1 MVDTSTLEDLGITP
15 AHAGNSFPNQIHAWT
30 FKDHPR
36 TCGEQSPV
44 LWRHFQQ
51 WGSPPHMRGTVS
63 ASSVV
68 SYTVRIT
75 PAHAGN
81 SRTTFYSYNRYQD
94 HPRTCGEQRVLLS
107 SPFPKFGSPPHMR
120 GTDFLKP
127 DHVGKERITPAHA
140 GNSKREGSVIWDTQ
154 DHPRTCGEQY

>member
-1 MVDTSTLEDLGITP
+1 
-15 AHAGNSFPNQIHAWT
+15 
-30 FKDHPR
+30 
-36 TCGEQSPV
+36 
-44 LWRHFQQ
+44 
-51 WGSPPHMRGTVS
+51 MRGTVEQLLENM
-63 ASSVV
+63 AP
-68 SYTVRIT
+68 TRIT

-154 DHPRTCGEQY
+154 DHPRTCGEQLFTCSSLYGHLGSPPHMRGTGAFASFIHNTNRITPAHAGNRSKGLCFSCGH